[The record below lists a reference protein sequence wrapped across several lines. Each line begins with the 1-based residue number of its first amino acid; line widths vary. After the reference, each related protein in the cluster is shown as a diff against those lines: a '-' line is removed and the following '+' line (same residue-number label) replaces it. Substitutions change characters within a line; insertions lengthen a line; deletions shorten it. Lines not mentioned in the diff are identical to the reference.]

1 MKLLKLLLLLVV
13 LLGIHKAN
21 AQVYLGAH
29 TGIYSGNFSG
39 DAPLR
44 SQYSPKATF
53 TFGLSFDVKVKEDVY
68 IGIYPGYVNAGSTLQ
83 FEFLNVEEEEI
94 EYRDSID
101 LDFEVFALPIMM
113 QVISNNQRW
122 QFGGGFEFAIP
133 LSLSADNGETKKDVK
148 NQINDFSFNMLFG
161 LGYRIPI
168 KKSFLVIGLSYS
180 QGLSNIASNLDDPD
194 TELPRVRFSAY
205 RFTVAYK
212 LPVGKNKGE

>member
-1 MKLLKLLLLLVV
+1 MKLLKLLPAIVLLLC
-13 LLGIHKAN
+13 IHGAS
-21 AQVYLGAH
+21 AQLYIGAH
-29 TGIYSGNFSG
+29 TGLYSGNFSG
-39 DAPLR
+39 DAPLK

-53 TFGLSFDVKVKEDVY
+53 TVGLSFDIKLKEDVY
-68 IGIYPGYVNAGSTLQ
+68 LGIYPGYVNAGSTLQ
-83 FEFLNVEEEEI
+83 FEYLNVEEEEI
-94 EYRDSID
+94 EYRDSIS
-101 LDFEVFALPIMM
+101 LDFEVFALPIVM

-133 LSLSADNGETKKDVK
+133 LSLSADNGETQKDIK

-168 KKSFLVIGLSYS
+168 KKSLLVIGLSYS
-180 QGLSNIASNLDDPD
+180 QGLSNIASNLDEPD

-205 RFTVAYK
+205 RFTVSYK